1 LGLQIVS
8 VAPIHRGVRKP
19 GTQLALLLAML
30 GLATALVLPGSA
42 AARGCSPASDP
53 PIHELT
59 VFNDVGCGV
68 GSVVAH
74 RLARRFD
81 ERSDFSGEAS
91 RNFIYQ
97 RDRQGRRWKCQWN
110 NVGDDSDIVN
120 WNCGRRPSSLISW
133 NWHARRHA
141 G

>member
-1 LGLQIVS
+1 
-8 VAPIHRGVRKP
+8 
-19 GTQLALLLAML
+19 ML
-30 GLATALVLPGSA
+30 GLATGLLLPGTA
-42 AARGCSPASDP
+42 AARGCSHGSEP

-59 VFNDVGCGV
+59 VFNEVGCV

-81 ERSDFSGEAS
+81 ERSDLSGQAS
-91 RNFIYQ
+91 RSFIYQ

-120 WNCGRRPSSLISW
+120 WSCGRRPSSLISW
-133 NWHARRHA
+133 NWHARRPA